1 MPLRRLPSNPAGSGQ
16 QKKKWPARIDPRRAV
31 GGRVQLIHETD
42 LSAEDYVS
50 TQAWRDAK
58 LERCPNTPTGVAGL
72 PVTAPTGRK
81 TPTGL
86 RVARYDCP
94 DTPMTFSLLPQFMAA
109 GMAGT
114 LHAVEDSAAAVES
127 EDGLAAAAERVR
139 PGRHGDPRAA
149 RRWIRR
155 RALWVETC
163 LGIVIG
169 LFPDLF
175 AGTPIRID
183 GVPGACRKR
192 ERADH
197 AAAALHRSP
206 PGAAHAGRIPA
217 RLQAGVCR
225 STRIFRMFLFGEGDI
240 VNALRPGFE

>member
-1 MPLRRLPSNPAGSGQ
+1 MPSRQLPSTHSGSDR
-16 QKKKWPARIDPRRAV
+16 QKKKWPARTDLRRAV

-58 LERCPNTPTGVAGL
+58 LERCPNHPDGGCRFARHGTY
-72 PVTAPTGRK
+72 GRK

-86 RVARYDCP
+86 RVARYYCP

-114 LHAVEDSAAAVES
+114 LHAVEDSVAAVES

-149 RRWIRR
+149 RCWIR
-155 RALWVETC
+155 
-163 LGIVIG
+163 
-169 LFPDLF
+169 
-175 AGTPIRID
+175 
-183 GVPGACRKR
+183 KR
-192 ERADH
+192 
-197 AAAALHRSP
+197 
-206 PGAAHAGRIPA
+206 
-217 RLQAGVCR
+217 VN
-225 STRIFRMFLFGEGDI
+225 GD
-240 VNALRPGFE
+240 V